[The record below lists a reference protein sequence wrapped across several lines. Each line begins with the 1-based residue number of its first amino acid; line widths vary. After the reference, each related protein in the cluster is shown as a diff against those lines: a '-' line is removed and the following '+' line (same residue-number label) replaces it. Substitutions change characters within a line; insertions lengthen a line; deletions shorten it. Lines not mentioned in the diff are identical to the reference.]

1 MSEHSSTENFVDEV
15 ETVDSVQD
23 PASAQETAQKP
34 KKVIGRPITKETA
47 KQYQLSAAAA
57 KKRRKEARQRMLAA
71 LTDDLDLRQELLK
84 AMKQKDEQYLN
95 MIEKATKLV
104 GLQWEQSDEGREQR
118 LNVKSDSTVDA
129 KVSMPSLNITFTD
142 KKEAE

>member
-1 MSEHSSTENFVDEV
+1 MSTENIAD
-15 ETVDSVQD
+15 TVDTVGEISE
-23 PASAQETAQKP
+23 PASAQEPAP

-57 KKRRKEARQRMLAA
+57 KKRRKEARQKMLAA
-71 LTDDLDLRQELLK
+71 LTEDLDLRQELLK
-84 AMKQKDEQYLN
+84 AIKQKDEQYLN

-118 LNVKSDSTVDA
+118 FNVKSDANVNA
-129 KVSMPSLNITFTD
+129 KLSAPNLNITFTD
-142 KKEAE
+142 KKDSE

>member
-1 MSEHSSTENFVDEV
+1 M
-15 ETVDSVQD
+15 ETTQQET
-23 PASAQETAQKP
+23 PASAPETAQKP

-47 KQYQLSAAAA
+47 KQYQLSAAQA
-57 KKRRKEARQRMLAA
+57 KKRRKEARMKMLAA

-84 AMKQKDEQYLN
+84 ALKTKDEQYLG

-118 LNVKSDSTVDA
+118 LNVKADTKSDVKTSGKLEIEV
-129 KVSMPSLNITFTD
+129 KGL
-142 KKEAE
+142 

>member
-1 MSEHSSTENFVDEV
+1 MSTDNFVDEV

-23 PASAQETAQKP
+23 PASAPEPAP

-57 KKRRKEARQRMLAA
+57 KKRRKEARQKMLAA

-84 AMKQKDEQYLN
+84 ALKQKDEQYLN

-118 LNVKSDSTVDA
+118 FNVKSDATVKTDGAIKFVIEDA
-129 KVSMPSLNITFTD
+129 K
-142 KKEAE
+142 EQEQA

>member
-1 MSEHSSTENFVDEV
+1 MSTENIVEEIDTVDEV
-15 ETVDSVQD
+15 PS
-23 PASAQETAQKP
+23 PSSAPETAQK

-57 KKRRKEARQRMLAA
+57 KKRRKEARHKMLAA
-71 LTDDLDLRQELLK
+71 LTEDLDLRQELLK
-84 AMKQKDEQYLN
+84 AIKQKDEQYLN

-118 LNVKSDSTVDA
+118 FNVKSDANVNA
-129 KVSMPSLNITFTD
+129 KLSAPNLNITFTD
-142 KKEAE
+142 KKESE

>member
-1 MSEHSSTENFVDEV
+1 MSADNFVETV

-47 KQYQLSAAAA
+47 KQYQLSASAA
-57 KKRRKEARQRMLAA
+57 KKRRKEARQKMLAA
-71 LTDDLDLRQELLK
+71 LTDDLDLRQELLT
-84 AMKQKDEQYLN
+84 ALNTRDEQYLN

-118 LNVKSDSTVDA
+118 FNLKSEANVNA
-129 KVSMPSLNITFTD
+129 KVSAPSLNITFTD
-142 KKEAE
+142 KKEDE

>member
-1 MSEHSSTENFVDEV
+1 MEDTQQ
-15 ETVDSVQD
+15 ET
-23 PASAQETAQKP
+23 PASAPETAPKP
-34 KKVIGRPITKETA
+34 KKVIGRPITKENA
-47 KQYQLSAAAA
+47 KQYQLSAAQA

-71 LTDDLDLRQELLK
+71 LTDDLDLREELLK

-118 LNVKSDSTVDA
+118 LNVKADTRSDVKTSGKLEIEV
-129 KVSMPSLNITFTD
+129 KGL
-142 KKEAE
+142 

>member
-1 MSEHSSTENFVDEV
+1 M
-15 ETVDSVQD
+15 ETTQQEI
-23 PASAQETAQKP
+23 PASAPETAQKP

-47 KQYQLSAAAA
+47 KQYQLSAAQA

-71 LTDDLDLRQELLK
+71 LTDDLDLREELLK

-118 LNVKSDSTVDA
+118 LNVKADTKSDVKTSGKLEIEV
-129 KVSMPSLNITFTD
+129 KGL
-142 KKEAE
+142 

>member
-1 MSEHSSTENFVDEV
+1 MNTDNFIEGV
-15 ETVDSVQD
+15 ETVDSAKD
-23 PASAQETAQKP
+23 PASAKETAQKP

-47 KQYQLSAAAA
+47 KQYQLSATAA
-57 KKRRKEARQRMLAA
+57 KKRRKEARQKMLAA
-71 LTDDLDLRQELLK
+71 LTDDLDLRQELLTALK
-84 AMKQKDEQYLN
+84 TRDENYLN

-118 LNVKSDSTVDA
+118 FNLKSDSTVDA